1 MNFFIY
7 LKHALNSYC
16 LLGCDKPRMLISKLI
31 KWTPNDG
38 LSSVSEIDVSPQCV
52 PRKWRCYAIGEDTDE
67 SAEEVPR
74 SCFDFIYMLVLL
86 VYKTYTN
93 LWL

>member
-38 LSSVSEIDVSPQCV
+38 LSSVSEIDASPQCV

-74 SCFDFIYMLVLL
+74 SCFDFIYMLVSL